1 MPVAFESALNGL
13 FARCDAAFA
22 QHLEKVKARSEALQ
36 SQDTSRLAFTLTEAI
51 ESEVRPA
58 IDEALALYDA
68 AINRPITPNNRWE
81 DALVKRIEL
90 EVDSAVARALK
101 IDDLKHPWKPLL
113 SEESPRLRNRLI
125 GYAEKHFADLRQQRR
140 TRRKS
145 RPTGIPEAAVR
156 AALFIGGVVVGAIAL
171 RLAGF

>member
-1 MPVAFESALNGL
+1 MPVAFESALNGV

-22 QHLEKVKARSEALQ
+22 THLDKVKARSEALQ

-51 ESEVRPA
+51 EAEVTPA
-58 IDEALALYDA
+58 IDEALALYDG
-68 AINRPITPNNRWE
+68 AINRPITPNARWE

-90 EVDSAVARALK
+90 EVDAAVARALK

-113 SEESPRLRNRLI
+113 SDESPKLRTRLI
-125 GYAEKHFADLRQQRR
+125 AHAEKHFAALRDQKRSRRR
-140 TRRKS
+140 T

-156 AALFIGGVVVGAIAL
+156 GALFVGGLVVGAIAAHL
-171 RLAGF
+171 VGY